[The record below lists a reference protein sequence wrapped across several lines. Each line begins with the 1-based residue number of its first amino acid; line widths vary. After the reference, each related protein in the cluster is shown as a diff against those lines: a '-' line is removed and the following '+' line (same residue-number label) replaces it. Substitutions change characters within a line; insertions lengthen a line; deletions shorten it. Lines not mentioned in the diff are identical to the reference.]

1 MNDQHQ
7 TDHYGETPPPR
18 KPVRPENALRLGGG
32 VWTMLEN
39 LSWSFARSGGPGG
52 QNVNKVSTKAE
63 LKVRLEDLRGFTAEH
78 EKRLRTTAG
87 RFITQA
93 GEIRIASDETRSQL
107 VNREKCLSRLRNLIE
122 AATTRP
128 KTRRKTKPTRGSKER
143 RLKDKKQ
150 SSERKS
156 RRNWKPG
163 D

>member
-1 MNDQHQ
+1 MIDPYQPDYH
-7 TDHYGETPPPR
+7 GKSPR
-18 KPVRPENALRLGGG
+18 PHKPARPENALRLGGG
-32 VWTMLEN
+32 VWTMLEDLN
-39 LSWSFARSGGPGG
+39 WSFARSGGPGG

-63 LKVRLEDLRGFTAEH
+63 LRVRLEDLRGFTAEH
-78 EKRLRTTAG
+78 EKRMRTTAG
-87 RFITQA
+87 RFITQS

-107 VNREKCLSRLRNLIE
+107 VNRERCLSRLRNLIE

>member
-1 MNDQHQ
+1 MIDPYQPDQH
-7 TDHYGETPPPR
+7 GKTPPLH

-39 LSWSFARSGGPGG
+39 INWSFARSGGPGG

-63 LKVRLEDLRGFTAEH
+63 LRIRLEDLRGFTAEH

-93 GEIRIASDETRSQL
+93 GEIRIASDETRSQGT
-107 VNREKCLSRLRNLIE
+107 NREKCLSRLRNIIE